1 MISMSFIF
9 LCISIFLIFVCRR
22 TLGLLMS
29 LVPLRL
35 YNQKARSYVPLVNQ
49 HQVETTSTIIVK
61 NKTKSLKSLLLNYIN
76 GYNRYCD
83 FTCGRIPSHRIRN
96 FMYRTI
102 WLIKLAPKA
111 VIYWGAEIRAGYNL
125 TIGEGSIIGD
135 NALLDAR
142 NSITIGKNVN
152 FSSRISIYTDH
163 HDHRDPY
170 FRGNSDGSFRV
181 QIDDRAWIGPNV
193 IILHSVHIG
202 EGAVVAAGSVVTKD
216 VPSFAIVAG
225 IPAKVIGE
233 RNHDLRYEFD
243 GTYLPF
249 Y

>member
-1 MISMSFIF
+1 MLLVILLVFIVII
-9 LCISIFLIFVCRR
+9 LRR
-22 TLGLLMS
+22 TIGLLVS
-29 LVPLRL
+29 LIPLRC
-35 YNQKARSYVPLVNQ
+35 YNQIVKSYVPILNQPHSEITDSLV
-49 HQVETTSTIIVK
+49 E
-61 NKTKSLKSLLLNYIN
+61 NKTKSIKSVMINYIN

-83 FTCGRIPSHRIRN
+83 FTCGRIASHRIRN
-96 FMYRTI
+96 FMYKSI
-102 WLIKLAPKA
+102 WLIDIAPKA

-125 TIGEGSIIGD
+125 KIGEGSIIGD
-135 NALLDAR
+135 NVLLDAR
-142 NSITIGKNVN
+142 QKIIIGKNVN
-152 FSSRISIYTDH
+152 FSSRVSIYTED

-170 FRGNSDGSFRV
+170 FRGNCDSSYRV

-216 VPSFAIVAG
+216 VPPFAIVGG

-233 RNHDLRYEFD
+233 RNYDLRYEFD

>member
-1 MISMSFIF
+1 MISINVVFLGLALFFI
-9 LCISIFLIFVCRR
+9 IVWRR
-22 TLGLLMS
+22 TLGLLLS
-29 LVPLRL
+29 FVPLRL
-35 YNQKARSYVPLVNQ
+35 YNGKARSYVPLLNQ
-49 HQVETTSTIIVK
+49 QSLETTNTIVVK
-61 NKTKSLKSLLLNYIN
+61 SKTKSLKNSLINYIN

-83 FTCGRIPSHRIRN
+83 FVCGRIASHRIRN
-96 FMYRTI
+96 FMYSNL
-102 WLIKLAPKA
+102 WLVKLAPKV

-135 NALLDAR
+135 NVLLDAR
-142 NSITIGKNVN
+142 NGITIGRNVN
-152 FSSRISIYTDH
+152 FSSRVCIYTDH

-170 FRGNSDGSFRV
+170 FRGNTDASFQV

-193 IILHSVHIG
+193 VILHSVHIG

-216 VPSFAIVAG
+216 VPCFAIVAG
-225 IPAKVIGE
+225 IPAKIIGE
-233 RNHDLRYEFD
+233 RNHHLRYEFD

>member
-1 MISMSFIF
+1 MNTLLLAILLLLTF
-9 LCISIFLIFVCRR
+9 LLRR
-22 TLGLLMS
+22 IIGLLVS
-29 LVPLRL
+29 LIPLRL
-35 YNQKARSYVPLVNQ
+35 YNKKAKRYITNELQLQLEEKIIIIEEIKAR
-49 HQVETTSTIIVK
+49 T
-61 NKTKSLKSLLLNYIN
+61 LKSALLNYLY
-76 GYNRYCD
+76 GFNRYWD
-83 FTCGRIPSHRIRN
+83 FECGRIPSHRIRN

-102 WLIKLAPKA
+102 WLIELAPKA

-142 NSITIGKNVN
+142 NKIIIGKNVN
-152 FSSRISIYTDH
+152 FSSRVSIYTEH

-170 FRGNSDGSFRV
+170 FRGNSDESFLV
-181 QIDDRAWIGPNV
+181 KIDDRAWIGPNV

-216 VPSFAIVAG
+216 VPQFAIVAG

-243 GTYLPF
+243 GNYLPF

>member
-1 MISMSFIF
+1 MIN
-9 LCISIFLIFVCRR
+9 ISNLYLAIILLVIILFRR
-22 TLGLLMS
+22 TIGLMLS
-29 LVPLRL
+29 FVLLRFF
-35 YNQKARSYVPLVNQ
+35 NQKAKRYIVNEQ
-49 HQVETTSTIIVK
+49 SKQKEDITSSA
-61 NKTKSLKSLLLNYIN
+61 NKKTSRTFKSFVLNLLY
-76 GYNRYCD
+76 GFNRYCD
-83 FTCGRIPSHRIRN
+83 FECGRIPSHHIRD

-102 WLIKLAPKA
+102 WLINLAPKA

-142 NSITIGKNVN
+142 NSIIIGKNVN
-152 FSSRISIYTDH
+152 FSSRVCIYTEH

-170 FRGNSDGSFRV
+170 FGGNSDRSFRV

-225 IPAKVIGE
+225 IPAKIIGK

-243 GTYLPF
+243 GSYLPF

>member
-1 MISMSFIF
+1 MNTLLLAILLLLTF
-9 LCISIFLIFVCRR
+9 LLRR
-22 TLGLLMS
+22 IIGLLVS
-29 LVPLRL
+29 LIPLRL
-35 YNQKARSYVPLVNQ
+35 YNKKAKRYITNELQMQEDRITN
-49 HQVETTSTIIVK
+49 VEEI
-61 NKTKSLKSLLLNYIN
+61 KSRTFKSVLLNYLY
-76 GYNRYCD
+76 GFNRYWD
-83 FTCGRIPSHRIRN
+83 FECGRIPSHRIRN

-102 WLIKLAPKA
+102 WLIELAPKA
-111 VIYWGAEIRAGYNL
+111 VVYWGAEIRAGYNL

-142 NSITIGKNVN
+142 NKIIIGKNVN
-152 FSSRISIYTDH
+152 FSSRVSIYTEH

-193 IILHSVHIG
+193 TILHSVHIG
-202 EGAVVAAGSVVTKD
+202 EGAIVAAGSVVTKD
-216 VPSFAIVAG
+216 IPTFAIVAG

-243 GTYLPF
+243 GNYLPF

>member
-1 MISMSFIF
+1 MSTLLLF
-9 LCISIFLIFVCRR
+9 LLLLLAMLLRRCI
-22 TLGLLMS
+22 GLVLS
-29 LVPLRL
+29 WIPLRL
-35 YNQKARSYVPLVNQ
+35 FNQKAKRYITNEHPQKLEDKGTPVNEKKTRSF
-49 HQVETTSTIIVK
+49 
-61 NKTKSLKSLLLNYIN
+61 KTFLLNYLY
-76 GYNRYCD
+76 GYNRYWD
-83 FTCGRIPSHRIRN
+83 FECGRIPSHRIRN

-102 WLIKLAPKA
+102 WLVKLAPKA

-142 NSITIGKNVN
+142 NSIIIGKNVN
-152 FSSRISIYTDH
+152 FSSRVSIYTED

-216 VPSFAIVAG
+216 VPPFAIVAG
-225 IPAKVIGE
+225 IPAKSIGE
-233 RNHDLRYEFD
+233 RNHDLRYNFN
-243 GTYLPF
+243 GTHLPF

>member
-1 MISMSFIF
+1 MST
-9 LCISIFLIFVCRR
+9 LLLVTLLLLATLLRR
-22 TLGLLMS
+22 CMGLVLS
-29 LVPLRL
+29 WIPLRL
-35 YNQKARSYVPLVNQ
+35 FNQKAKKYITNEHPQKLEDNG
-49 HQVETTSTIIVK
+49 TTPVK
-61 NKTKSLKSLLLNYIN
+61 EKKPRTFKTVLLNYLY
-76 GYNRYCD
+76 GFNRYWD
-83 FTCGRIPSHRIRN
+83 FECGRIPSHRIRN

-102 WLIKLAPKA
+102 WLVKLAPKA

-142 NSITIGKNVN
+142 NTIIIGKNVN
-152 FSSRISIYTDH
+152 FSSRVSIYTED

-170 FRGNSDGSFRV
+170 FRGNSDVSFRV

-216 VPSFAIVAG
+216 VPPFAIVAG
-225 IPAKVIGE
+225 IPAKAIGE
-233 RNHDLRYEFD
+233 RNHDLRYNFD

>member
-1 MISMSFIF
+1 MSSLFLAIFI
-9 LCISIFLIFVCRR
+9 LIIILLRR
-22 TLGLLMS
+22 VIGLLLS

-35 YNQKARSYVPLVNQ
+35 FNQRARGYKINDAYLDNKNDKIV
-49 HQVETTSTIIVK
+49 TSERPNTRTLKTIV
-61 NKTKSLKSLLLNYIN
+61 LNYIY
-76 GYNRYCD
+76 GFNRYWD
-83 FTCGRIPSHRIRN
+83 FECGRIPSHRIRK

-102 WLIKLAPKA
+102 WLVKLGPKV

-135 NALLDAR
+135 NVLLDAR
-142 NSITIGKNVN
+142 NKIIIGKNVN
-152 FSSRISIYTDH
+152 FSSRVSIYTEH

-170 FRGNSDGSFRV
+170 FEGNSDASFRV

-216 VPSFAIVAG
+216 IPRFAIVAG
-225 IPAKVIGE
+225 IPAKIIGE

-243 GTYLPF
+243 GNHLPF

>member
-1 MISMSFIF
+1 MNTLLLVILVSLVM
-9 LCISIFLIFVCRR
+9 LQRRCI
-22 TLGLLMS
+22 GLLLS
-29 LVPLRL
+29 WIPLRL
-35 YNQKARSYVPLVNQ
+35 LNKKAKKYVTNKHPQKREDKNTP
-49 HQVETTSTIIVK
+49 VEKI
-61 NKTKSLKSLLLNYIN
+61 KTRTFKFVLLHYLS
-76 GYNRYCD
+76 GFNRYWD
-83 FTCGRIPSHRIRN
+83 FECGRIPSHRIRN

-102 WLIKLAPKA
+102 WLVELAPKA

-142 NSITIGKNVN
+142 NKIIIGKNVN
-152 FSSRISIYTDH
+152 FSSRVSIYTEH

-193 IILHSVHIG
+193 TILHSVHIG
-202 EGAVVAAGSVVTKD
+202 EGAVVAAGSVVTKNI
-216 VPSFAIVAG
+216 PPFAIVAG
-225 IPAKVIGE
+225 IPARVIGE

>member
-1 MISMSFIF
+1 MSTLLLVILLFFIV
-9 LCISIFLIFVCRR
+9 LQKRCI
-22 TLGLLMS
+22 GLLLS
-29 LVPLRL
+29 WTPLRL
-35 YNQKARSYVPLVNQ
+35 FNQKAKRCVTNEQLQKPGDKDTF
-49 HQVETTSTIIVK
+49 VEETKIRTF
-61 NKTKSLKSLLLNYIN
+61 KTVLLNYLY
-76 GYNRYCD
+76 GFNRYWD
-83 FTCGRIPSHRIRN
+83 FECGRIPSHRIRN

-102 WLIKLAPKA
+102 WLIELAPKA

-135 NALLDAR
+135 NSLLDAR
-142 NSITIGKNVN
+142 NRIIIGKNVN
-152 FSSRISIYTDH
+152 FSSRVSIYTEH

-170 FRGNSDGSFRV
+170 FRGNSDSSFRV
-181 QIDDRAWIGPNV
+181 QIDDRVWIGPNV
-193 IILHSVHIG
+193 TILHSVHIG

-216 VPSFAIVAG
+216 VAPFAIVAG